1 MTITQPRRLRRHWW
15 PLLESFAAFALA
27 FAPLAALAEA
37 PVVPRVLEQPRA
49 YLFPVCPITN
59 ELNLPL
65 GPSPVRVFSL
75 ENGTSENAGG
85 AASDAGTPAE
95 PLIDLGLDAV
105 GGWLDERAQE
115 GAAATHWLTTGR
127 FPRIVPSTGRPHS
140 KCLVLIDGRF
150 VARLALI
157 GASRSMA
164 PGESMASWDWPDAW
178 QALFQLDGP
187 PRLYLEIE
195 LQLSPD
201 NQAVRLIP
209 RFLDLRLS
217 KATGE
222 RSQPVHLGF
231 TASLAFSGSPPA
243 AATIALPSPIPEVT
257 RLLPLHFM
265 SVSSAWIHLPKLPR
279 SSGDAYDK
287 PVDIPLSV
295 QAALVE
301 STQPTKVETLLAR
314 IFAAAHKPR

>member
-1 MTITQPRRLRRHWW
+1 MTVTQPRRLRRHWW
-15 PLLESFAAFALA
+15 HSLASFAVLALA
-27 FAPLAALAEA
+27 FAPPPALAEV
-37 PVVPRVLEQPRA
+37 PVVPTVLEQPRA

-65 GPSPVRVFSL
+65 GPSPVQVFSL
-75 ENGTSENAGG
+75 ENGASENAVG
-85 AASDAGTPAE
+85 AGSNAGAPAE
-95 PLIDLGLDAV
+95 PMIDLGLDAI
-105 GGWLDERAQE
+105 GGWLDERTQE
-115 GAAATHWLTTGR
+115 GAAATHWLTTGQ
-127 FPRIVPSTGRPHS
+127 FPRTAPSTGRPHS

-150 VARLALI
+150 VARLAMI

-178 QALFQLDGP
+178 RALFQLDGP

-201 NQAVRLIP
+201 SRAVRLIP

-217 KATGE
+217 KAKGE
-222 RSQPVHLGF
+222 QSRPVHLGF

-243 AATIALPSPIPEVT
+243 AATIELPSPIPEAT

-265 SVSSAWIHLPKLPR
+265 SVSSAWIHWPKPLR
-279 SSGDAYDK
+279 SSGDADDK
-287 PVDIPLSV
+287 PLEVPLSV
-295 QAALVE
+295 QAALIE

-314 IFAAAHKPR
+314 ILAAAHGPR